1 MLRNQSMAERQ
12 DAFAVNTTTKDNVS
26 YGLGLDNIVHSII
39 NS

>member
-1 MLRNQSMAERQ
+1 MAERQ

-26 YGLGLDNIVHSII
+26 YGLGLDNIVHSIT